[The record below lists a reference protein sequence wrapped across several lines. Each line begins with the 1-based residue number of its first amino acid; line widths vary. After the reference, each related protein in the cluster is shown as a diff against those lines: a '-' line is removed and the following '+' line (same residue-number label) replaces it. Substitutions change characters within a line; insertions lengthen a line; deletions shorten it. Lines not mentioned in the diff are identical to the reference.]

1 MAVLVHPEN
10 VGVSSGGIRHHF
22 PSEYPQMPLTDVAL
36 RNAKPRSAA
45 YKLSDSG
52 GLFVQVTPSGSKLWR
67 LKYRFLGKEKLLSL
81 GPYPAVSLAAARE
94 RREQAKKLLRDSI
107 DPSAKRQ
114 DDRALLA
121 EQAKETFSTLC
132 EEFLSREAQKGK
144 AAHTVAKLR
153 WLLTD
158 LAAPL
163 RDRPI
168 RQITA
173 GDALTVL
180 KRLEAR
186 GLHESARRCRATMSR
201 VFRYAIATGR
211 MDSDPTYALK
221 GDVLLPPRVKHHAAI
236 TEPKAVG
243 QLLRDIDG
251 LEGSFVVRQALK
263 LLALCYP
270 RPGELR
276 HAEWIDVDLNKAVW
290 TIPAERTKMRREHV
304 IPLATQAVALLREV
318 HEVTGDGKL
327 VFPGILTAARP
338 LSENTL
344 NVALR
349 RLGYTGEQMTTHGF
363 RTTASTLLNESGLWH
378 PDAIERSLAHVDK
391 NTVRKA
397 YARGA
402 FWDERV
408 KMAQWWGDHL
418 DGLRRDREPNRGS
431 RH

>member
-1 MAVLVHPEN
+1 
-10 VGVSSGGIRHHF
+10 
-22 PSEYPQMPLTDVAL
+22 MPLTDVAL
-36 RNAKPRSAA
+36 RNAKPRSAP

-67 LKYRFLGKEKLLSL
+67 LKYRVRGKEKLLSL
-81 GPYPAVSLAAARE
+81 GRYPTISLAEARE
-94 RREQAKKLLRDSI
+94 RREEAKKLLLHDI
-107 DPSAKRQ
+107 DPSAKRRG
-114 DDRALLA
+114 DRALLA
-121 EQAKETFSTLC
+121 EQAKETFGLLC
-132 EEFLSREAQKGK
+132 EEFLSREGQKGK
-144 AAHTVAKLR
+144 APHTLRKLR
-153 WLLTD
+153 WLLID

-163 RDRPI
+163 KDRPI

-186 GLHESARRCRATMSR
+186 GLHESAQRCRATMSR
-201 VFRYAIATGR
+201 VFRYAMATGR

-243 QLLRDIDG
+243 QLLRDIEA
-251 LEGSFVVRQALK
+251 LEGSFVVRQALR

-276 HAEWIDVDLNKAVW
+276 HAEWNDVDLSKAVW
-290 TIPAERTKMRREHV
+290 TVPAERSKMRREHV
-304 IPLATQAVALLREV
+304 IPLARQAITLLRDV
-318 HEVTGDGKL
+318 HEVTGNGRL
-327 VFPGILTAARP
+327 VFPGTLTSTRP

-349 RLGYTGEQMTTHGF
+349 RLGYSGEDMTTHGF

-408 KMAQWWGDHL
+408 KMAQWWADYL
-418 DGLRRDREPNRGS
+418 DALRCNS
-431 RH
+431 